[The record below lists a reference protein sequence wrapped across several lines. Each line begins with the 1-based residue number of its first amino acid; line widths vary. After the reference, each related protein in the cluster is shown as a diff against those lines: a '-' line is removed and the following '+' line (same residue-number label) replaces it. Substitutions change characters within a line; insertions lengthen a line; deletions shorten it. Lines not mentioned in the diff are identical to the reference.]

1 MTFHQA
7 IIGKHE
13 CYKVTAIYIAVILKD
28 EIGEIAKRLKLF
40 IHERHDSW
48 KERNDNVTMT
58 NR

>member
-40 IHERHDSW
+40 IHERHC
-48 KERNDNVTMT
+48 
-58 NR
+58 